1 MDADAGRGPKRP
13 RYRATPPKV
22 GRRTPEDTIAAI
34 ATPPGEGG
42 IGIVRLSGP
51 ASIAIVHS
59 IFASSRGSDIRTARG
74 RVFHGTIRDAH
85 GAIDEVLVHLMRAP
99 HSYTTEDVVEIN
111 CHGGAGPLRS
121 VLELALKRGARLAA
135 PGEFTKRAFLNGRID
150 LVQAEAVIDRIQA
163 RTDAALRAASAAADG
178 VLSKTIHELSE
189 VLIEALARVES
200 AIDFPDEDLPELV
213 DAALRSRLETAL
225 ERMREL
231 LSTAEAGRLY
241 REGASVAIVG
251 RPNVGKSSLF
261 NALLRDARA
270 IVTAVPGTT
279 RDLLEEIIT
288 ISGVPVRLNDT
299 AGLRATD
306 DEIEQLG
313 IGRARAALA
322 NADAILLVVDST
334 QPAGDED
341 RALAQEMFALAR
353 PAIIVLNKI
362 DLAPMFATIA
372 GFDGATAAC
381 KVSAKTGE
389 GLKELEAEMGALLLG
404 GGRVSPDQG
413 LITRVHQRD
422 SLRRAAEALERLMQ
436 NYGASPEFLSIDLR
450 DSLDALGEITGETT
464 PEDIL
469 ARIFS
474 SFCIGK

>member
-1 MDADAGRGPKRP
+1 
-13 RYRATPPKV
+13 
-22 GRRTPEDTIAAI
+22 
-34 ATPPGEGG
+34 
-42 IGIVRLSGP
+42 
-51 ASIAIVHS
+51 VHS
-59 IFASSRGSDIRTARG
+59 IFASTRGSDIRTARG
-74 RVFHGTIRDAH
+74 RVFHGTIRDAR
-85 GAIDEVLVHLMRAP
+85 GAIDEVLVHVMRGP

-121 VLELALKRGARLAA
+121 VLELALKQGARLAE

-213 DAALRSRLETAL
+213 DVALRSRLEAAL

-279 RDLLEEIIT
+279 RDLLEEVIT
-288 ISGVPVRLNDT
+288 ISGVPVRLSDT
-299 AGLRATD
+299 AGLHATD
-306 DEIEQLG
+306 DEVERIG
-313 IGRARAALA
+313 IDRARAALA
-322 NADAILLVVDST
+322 NADIILIVIDAT
-334 QPAGDED
+334 QPTSDED
-341 RALAQEMFALAR
+341 QALAQEVSGLAR
-353 PAIIVLNKI
+353 PRIVALNKL
-362 DLAPMFATIA
+362 DLAPDAEMDTS
-372 GFDGATAAC
+372 FDVNSKIC
-381 KVSAKTGE
+381 RVSAKTGE
-389 GLKELEAEMGALLLG
+389 GLKELEAEIGKLLLG
-404 GGRVSPDQG
+404 GRAISPDQG

-422 SLRRAAEALERLMQ
+422 SMRRAADALERLLQ
-436 NYGASPEFLSIDLR
+436 NYSASPEFLSIDLR
-450 DSLDALGEITGETT
+450 DALDALGEITGETT

-474 SFCIGK
+474 SFCVGK

>member
-1 MDADAGRGPKRP
+1 M
-13 RYRATPPKV
+13 

-42 IGIVRLSGP
+42 IGIVRLSGS
-51 ASIAIVHS
+51 ASILIVHS
-59 IFASSRGSDIRTARG
+59 IFASSRGSDIRAARG
-74 RVFHGTIRDAH
+74 RVFHGTIRDAR
-85 GAIDEVLVHLMRAP
+85 GAIDEVLVHVMRGP

-111 CHGGAGPLRS
+111 CHGGAAPLRS
-121 VLELALKRGARLAA
+121 VLELALKQGARLAES
-135 PGEFTKRAFLNGRID
+135 GEFTKRAFLNGRID

-178 VLSKTIHELSE
+178 VLSKTIHELNE
-189 VLIEALARVES
+189 VLVEALARVES
-200 AIDFPDEDLPELV
+200 AIDFPDDDLPELV
-213 DAALRSRLETAL
+213 DAALRSRLEAAL

-279 RDLLEEIIT
+279 RDLLEEVIT
-288 ISGVPVRLNDT
+288 ISGVPVRLSDT
-299 AGLRATD
+299 AGLHATD
-306 DEIEQLG
+306 DEVERIG

-322 NADAILLVVDST
+322 NADAILLVVDAT

-341 RALAQEMFALAR
+341 RALAQEVFALAR
-353 PAIIVLNKI
+353 PLIIVLNKI
-362 DLAPMFATIA
+362 DLVTAVAAATHV
-372 GFDGATAAC
+372 DGARPAC
-381 KVSAKTGE
+381 KVSAKTGD

-422 SLRRAAEALERLMQ
+422 SLRRAADALERLLQ

-450 DSLDALGEITGETT
+450 DALDALGEITGETT